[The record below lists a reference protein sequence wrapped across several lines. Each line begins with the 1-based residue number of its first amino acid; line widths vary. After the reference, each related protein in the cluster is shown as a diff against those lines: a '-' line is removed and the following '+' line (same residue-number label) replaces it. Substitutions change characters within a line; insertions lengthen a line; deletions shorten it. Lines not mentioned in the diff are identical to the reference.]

1 MKSSG
6 PRISDWA
13 TGLITLFALWM
24 IAGCVFLPMNDAPS
38 HIANGVIAHK
48 LLHHDA
54 FFASHYLFE
63 PVLVPYWATALWL
76 LLWQN
81 VTTPLVAW
89 KLLIA
94 LYVVL
99 LPLACRFVAK
109 TASQLDAD
117 PTPDSPPPSPL
128 SLPLLPL
135 GLLTAFHWGY
145 WMGES
150 NYLVGQPVALLG
162 LGLLFRSKRLLS
174 GSFAG
179 FVLLAALSYICHIYA
194 LTLLLIAA
202 TAWAAL
208 SFVGRWLPS
217 LRVRPLRPV
226 QLVGLAW
233 LYALFALAAYF
244 VLFQH
249 GSQANRGS
257 LGFDLSLRRL
267 AHMLI
272 DPFDTPT
279 PPPRLALALLYLGI
293 GVAYVLLQKDNLRTL
308 LASPG
313 KRLAALHAL
322 CRPELLF
329 TGLVVLLA
337 AYLGP
342 VSILGPDGSQKE
354 GEIAIR
360 FVLGGFLLVLLSLRW
375 PLVPDRLPRAL
386 LAVTLTMFALVQLR
400 SIYTLHRDTDATL
413 RTIDGQILAQIPP
426 HKNVLPLIDLTDGQW
441 RDYLIHRVVN
451 YVVLR
456 DSYSPH
462 VFAVKGQHALRHLP
476 WGDQRDVRNFDI
488 SQDEWRYYDYV
499 LLQTDKPTLPPS
511 LQGHVQLIAQAAP
524 FALYRVER
532 PATTPPSALPLAPTP

>member
-150 NYLVGQPVALLG
+150 NYLVG
-162 LGLLFRSKRLLS
+162 
-174 GSFAG
+174 
-179 FVLLAALSYICHIYA
+179 
-194 LTLLLIAA
+194 
-202 TAWAAL
+202 
-208 SFVGRWLPS
+208 
-217 LRVRPLRPV
+217 
-226 QLVGLAW
+226 
-233 LYALFALAAYF
+233 
-244 VLFQH
+244 
-249 GSQANRGS
+249 
-257 LGFDLSLRRL
+257 
-267 AHMLI
+267 
-272 DPFDTPT
+272 
-279 PPPRLALALLYLGI
+279 
-293 GVAYVLLQKDNLRTL
+293 
-308 LASPG
+308 
-313 KRLAALHAL
+313 
-322 CRPELLF
+322 
-329 TGLVVLLA
+329 
-337 AYLGP
+337 
-342 VSILGPDGSQKE
+342 
-354 GEIAIR
+354 
-360 FVLGGFLLVLLSLRW
+360 
-375 PLVPDRLPRAL
+375 
-386 LAVTLTMFALVQLR
+386 
-400 SIYTLHRDTDATL
+400 
-413 RTIDGQILAQIPP
+413 
-426 HKNVLPLIDLTDGQW
+426 
-441 RDYLIHRVVN
+441 
-451 YVVLR
+451 
-456 DSYSPH
+456 
-462 VFAVKGQHALRHLP
+462 
-476 WGDQRDVRNFDI
+476 
-488 SQDEWRYYDYV
+488 
-499 LLQTDKPTLPPS
+499 
-511 LQGHVQLIAQAAP
+511 
-524 FALYRVER
+524 
-532 PATTPPSALPLAPTP
+532 